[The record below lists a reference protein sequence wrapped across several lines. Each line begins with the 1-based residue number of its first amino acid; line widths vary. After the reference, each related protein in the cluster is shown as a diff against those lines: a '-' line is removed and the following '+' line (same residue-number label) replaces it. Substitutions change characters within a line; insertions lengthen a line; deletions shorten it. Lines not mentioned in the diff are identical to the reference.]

1 MGTGHFD
8 RRGEDWA
15 VALHSG
21 TLQGMV
27 AVRML
32 LKSGLCASRPD
43 ALGSAAEQ
51 AVRQLEHEIG
61 ELRELIAEIR
71 SRRDRTV
78 AAPTD
83 AAAPSP

>member
-1 MGTGHFD
+1 MGTGRFD
-8 RRGEDWA
+8 RGGEDWA
-15 VALHSG
+15 VSLHSG

-32 LKSGLCASRPD
+32 LKSGLSASRPD

-51 AVRQLEHEIG
+51 AIRQLEQEIG

-71 SRRDRTV
+71 SRPDCPA